1 MSRVTLID
9 PASATPAAA
18 EQLDAVKKAL
28 GVVPNVAK
36 ALANSPDALKGYLGL
51 HGALGGGSLSAADR
65 ERVALAVAEVNGC
78 DYCLAAHTYVAA
90 NVAQVGEDEI
100 VAARRG
106 TSTDPRSAAVVGL
119 AVKVTEAR
127 GALADEDLAKARE
140 AGLSDAEI
148 VEVIA
153 GVALNVL
160 TNYVNNA
167 LDVDIEWPVAKPLA
181 ELV

>member
-1 MSRVTLID
+1 MSRVTLIE
-9 PASATPAAA
+9 PASAGPVAA

-28 GVVPNVAK
+28 GVVPNLAK
-36 ALANSPDALKGYLGL
+36 ALANSPSALKGYLGL
-51 HGALGGGSLSAADR
+51 NGALGGGELSAADR

-78 DYCLAAHTYVAA
+78 DYCLSAHTYIAA
-90 NVAQVGEDEI
+90 NVAKVSEVEI

-106 TSTDPRSAAVVGL
+106 TSTDPRSAAVVDL
-119 AVKVTEAR
+119 AVKVTETR
-127 GALADEDLAKARE
+127 GSLADEDLAKARE

-148 VEVIA
+148 VEVVA

-160 TNYVNNA
+160 TNYVNKA

-181 ELV
+181 EL